1 MPRPPTDVI
10 LRARILLPV
19 HRPPIENGAVCI
31 AGGHVVAAGKWS
43 SVRRHGS
50 GTVLDLGERILMP
63 GLVNAHCHLDY
74 THMAAQLP
82 PQRNFCDWIKLITT
96 EKGSWVTDDFAR
108 SWDAGAAML
117 VRNGVTTVVD
127 VEAVPQLLPDA
138 WNRTPLRVF
147 SLLEMTG
154 IRSRRDPRGI
164 LLEALARM
172 RTLSRHERCRV
183 GLAPHAPYSTL
194 PQLLQLSAAAAHKR
208 RCLITAHISE
218 SQAEFDMFLRARGDM
233 FEWIRR
239 SQRDMS
245 DCGIRSPIQHLE
257 AYGILGPNLI
267 AVHANYL
274 APGDAGLLARR
285 RVSVVHCPKSHD
297 FFRHRAFPGKA
308 LARAGVNLCLGTDS
322 MASVRKHPARH
333 LELNLFQEMNLF
345 AAGHPGMKPGTI
357 LEMATVNG
365 ARALGLTGKLGVL
378 RAGAFADLVA
388 IPFSGALHEA
398 CAAVVHHPG
407 PVDAS
412 MIDGRWAI
420 QPG

>member
-1 MPRPPTDVI
+1 MPRPPADAI

-31 AGGHVVAAGKWS
+31 VGGHVVAAGKWS
-43 SVRRHGS
+43 SIRRTGS
-50 GTVLDLGERILMP
+50 GPVLDLGERILLP

-74 THMAAQLP
+74 THMAAQFP
-82 PQRNFCDWIKLITT
+82 PQRSFCDWIKLITT
-96 EKGSWVTDDFAR
+96 EKGSWRMDDFAR
-108 SWDAGAAML
+108 SWDAGAGML

-127 VEAVPQLLPDA
+127 VESVPQLLPEA

-164 LLEALARM
+164 LFEALARM
-172 RTLSRHERCRV
+172 RALSRHERCRV

-194 PQLLQLSAAAAHKR
+194 PQLLQLSAAAARKR

-239 SQRDMS
+239 SHRDMS

-257 AYGILGPNLI
+257 ANGILGPNLI

-274 APGDAGLLARR
+274 APGDAGLLARH

-297 FFRHRAFPGKA
+297 FFRHQAFPGKA

-345 AAGHPGMKPGTI
+345 ATTHPGMKPGTI

-365 ARALGLTGKLGVL
+365 AHALGMVGKLGVL

-388 IPFSGALHEA
+388 IPFSGAPQEA

-407 PVDAS
+407 SVDAS